1 MNAIG
6 IYVKY
11 KNRSKLEIEN
21 EMKYAAEKIVEL
33 ERTVEQGKE
42 AEKELEKVRERMME
56 LAIEYASLK
65 GDIK

>member
-6 IYVKY
+6 IYVEY

-21 EMKYAAEKIVEL
+21 EMKYAVEKIVEL
-33 ERTVEQGKE
+33 ERAVALGKQ

-65 GDIK
+65 GDL

>member
-6 IYVKY
+6 IYVEY

-21 EMKYAAEKIVEL
+21 EMKYAVEKIVEL
-33 ERTVEQGKE
+33 ERAVALGKQ

-56 LAIEYASLK
+56 LAISYARID
-65 GDIK
+65 GNM

>member
-6 IYVKY
+6 IYVEY

-33 ERTVEQGKE
+33 ERTVELGKQ

-56 LAIEYASLK
+56 LALEYASLK
-65 GDIK
+65 GDM

>member
-1 MNAIG
+1 MDAIG
-6 IYVKY
+6 IYVEY
-11 KNRSKLEIEN
+11 KNRSKLEIEK

-33 ERTVEQGKE
+33 ERIIEQAKE

-65 GDIK
+65 GDA

>member
-1 MNAIG
+1 MDAIG
-6 IYVKY
+6 IYINHI
-11 KNRSKLEIEN
+11 NRSKLEIEN

-33 ERTVEQGKE
+33 ERTVELGKQ

-65 GDIK
+65 GEL

>member
-6 IYVKY
+6 IYVEY

-33 ERTVEQGKE
+33 ERAVELGKQ
-42 AEKELEKVRERMME
+42 AEKELEKVRDRMME
-56 LAIEYASLK
+56 LAIEYAGLK
-65 GDIK
+65 EDA

>member
-6 IYVKY
+6 IYVEY
-11 KNRSKLEIEN
+11 KNRSKFEIEK

-33 ERTVEQGKE
+33 ERTVELGKQ

-65 GDIK
+65 EDA